1 MSTPDSRR
9 VKIVVSP
16 LSVPHSAARRPSKV
30 DDGEGRKTSLVSLP
44 EKRVLQPSS
53 VENIA
58 ESLSSVSKKPCVRGG
73 SDAPL
78 EGENVAEL
86 RAEIGRL
93 QERIAWMAS
102 TAGPEANSG
111 LRLADM
117 QEELRQERENSGKL
131 KVKMERLERRV
142 ADSDRLQA
150 ALEAAREEAGASREQ
165 VAALE
170 LRIASYE
177 DHDRTLAALTKM
189 NQELD
194 QRATEAAKETE
205 AVREAYEEKLASL
218 EEELRDLRVSSKE
231 SDKGLRNEFEGAAA
245 ESKQLAARLE
255 KEQRAHVEELERMEA
270 TMAEAR
276 EASEETVRG
285 LTTDL
290 NHLKAQCE
298 DMDARLMEKEEEHKR
313 SVADLQRLLR
323 ESEARFEEARV
334 SLARAEALAEK
345 ESGMLLEMEAM
356 KAALLEKTARL
367 RRSEADVTALRA
379 QLEAGP
385 VDSAAEL
392 VDQSTATEGAEW
404 ALMVNASCNTTLP
417 EERPLASAET
427 QEEGKW
433 RAEVDSL
440 TIALKKCRGKL
451 TAAREEGDRLAAL
464 LEEGKERAEVFM
476 KQREG
481 ERRGMQMMVDDLEE
495 ELRRYKYSLAEREA
509 TEITALAEAILND
522 ATGTA
527 VTMAVAREMGKASE
541 GLRMGLEEV
550 RTRWCEEE
558 RLRRCVEESNRRLAA
573 AMEETR
579 EEVVQVRRQSEDLRG
594 ALESVEQEREHI
606 AMVKAEEAV
615 AMNRLDEAVRRLE
628 MERDEVE
635 DKWAETEE
643 SMQREMEDMGEELA
657 HWQGRAEDAEG
668 RLAEEVQK
676 AEEAAA
682 AAAKRH
688 GEELQV
694 YEKQLRDLIEQ
705 MSTLEASASDTARG
719 LMRELE
725 AARLEGNDVSQCLI
739 NQRQG
744 YERMM
749 AEMAERVGEAE
760 EKLAVSEA
768 TVEETRAEL
777 AAREEAL
784 AELIQEKEEAVKG
797 LEEQLAISRG
807 DAVREVEELQRA
819 LNEERERHSEQA
831 QTSERH
837 IDSLE
842 RQVEQARVGY
852 EKHIEEMKNYL
863 SEMESEHEVEIAR
876 IGKEAIMEHD
886 ELIESFNARIAQLQE
901 EVDEG
906 KAQIESLK
914 KDSAV
919 LMESMKE
926 AARSEATRISEEYE
940 RKIETLSTDLASA
953 RKELAEVQEEAT
965 SRIEEARAEAEKRI
979 FEREAEHREQ
989 LHKMEEAARTR
1000 VDEKDR
1006 EAELVRGELQKTIAR
1021 LFEEKEALSE
1031 VHARTE
1037 AMLERQMEEESS
1049 KASSDR
1055 AQLVVS
1061 NTALLADTKAQYQ
1074 MAIDEAE
1081 ERLKGAVARAEK
1093 AEQELDQQR
1102 TEAERTLGHLRSDAD
1117 ARVKD
1122 LSAALEE
1129 QKAKTAAIE
1138 KQAASMR
1145 AELARVKSSIG
1156 DAVRGAE
1163 KGWEV
1168 AIRNL
1173 VELPERYKATYD
1185 DFLQA
1190 KVRIE
1195 ELTKELAEGHKQQN
1209 RLEERIKRLQS
1220 GKLSPSDERTES
1232 TARQL
1237 RYEIRQLKDQ
1247 YADLATRN
1255 IDFKRMAAEA
1265 RCEAVQS
1272 AKLIVTYKREKDAA
1286 VLEKEEALAG
1296 LGKAER
1302 KRAPLRTG
1310 DPQGPKGES
1319 SSPPPPL
1326 PPKQPARRAN
1336 PPVKSALKKPSPEP
1350 AEGKKRPQA
1359 AAAPERRRAKAKQER
1374 SPPPSAVR
1382 MGDGPSVEPSE
1393 GSSSSSSFRKLT
1405 PEKAG
1410 AKRSAAA
1417 PMQKDPLPSKR
1428 RISMSP
1434 EDCKQQ

>member
-1 MSTPDSRR
+1 MSTPESRR

-16 LSVPHSAARRPSKV
+16 LSVPPSAARRVSKV

-102 TAGPEANSG
+102 TAGPEADSG

-117 QEELRQERENSGKL
+117 QEELRQERENGGKL
-131 KVKMERLERRV
+131 KVVVEGVKMERLERRV
-142 ADSDRLQA
+142 ADSDRLQG
-150 ALEAAREEAGASREQ
+150 ALEAAKGEAEASRDQ
-165 VAALE
+165 VTALE

-218 EEELRDLRVSSKE
+218 EEELRDLRVSSEK
-231 SDKGLRNEFEGAAA
+231 SDKGLRNELEGAVA
-245 ESKQLAARLE
+245 ESKRLAARLE
-255 KEQRAHVEELERMEA
+255 DEQRAHVEELERMEA
-270 TMAEAR
+270 RMAAAR

-285 LTTDL
+285 LTSDL

-298 DMDARLMEKEEEHKR
+298 DMEARLMEKEEEHKR

-323 ESEARFEEARV
+323 EAEARSEEASV
-334 SLARAEALAEK
+334 SLARAEGKAAEALAEK

-356 KAALLEKTARL
+356 KAALLEKTACL
-367 RRSEADVTALRA
+367 GRSEADVAALQAR
-379 QLEAGP
+379 LEGGP
-385 VDSAAEL
+385 VDCSAESM
-392 VDQSTATEGAEW
+392 DQSTATEGAQW

-417 EERPLASAET
+417 EERPLASTET

-433 RAEVDSL
+433 RAEVDRL
-440 TIALKKCRGKL
+440 TIALKECRGKL
-451 TAAREEGDRLAAL
+451 TAARDEGDRLAAL

-495 ELRRYKYSLAEREA
+495 ELRKYKYSLAEREA

-541 GLRMGLEEV
+541 GLRMELEEV
-550 RTRWCEEE
+550 RTRWCEAE
-558 RLRRCVEESNRRLAA
+558 RLRHCVEESNRRLAA
-573 AMEETR
+573 ALEETR
-579 EEVVQVRRQSEDLRG
+579 EEVVRVRRQCEDLRG

-643 SMQREMEDMGEELA
+643 SLQRELEDMGEELA
-657 HWQGRAEDAEG
+657 LWRGRAEEAEA
-668 RLAEEVQK
+668 RLAEEVQR

-682 AAAKRH
+682 AAAGRH
-688 GEELQV
+688 EEERQV
-694 YEKQLRDLIEQ
+694 YEKQLRDLVEQ

-749 AEMAERVGEAE
+749 AEMAERVRQVE
-760 EKLAVSEA
+760 ENLAVAEG
-768 TVEETRAEL
+768 TVEESRAEL

-784 AELIQEKEEAVKG
+784 AELMKEKEEAVKG

-807 DAVREVEELQRA
+807 DAATEVEELQRA
-819 LNEERERHSEQA
+819 LTEERERHSEQA

-837 IDSLE
+837 IESLE

-852 EKHIEEMKNYL
+852 EKRIEEMKNHL
-863 SEMESEHEVEIAR
+863 SEMGSEHEVEIAR

-886 ELIESFNARIAQLQE
+886 ELIQSFNGHIAQLQE

-926 AARSEATRISEEYE
+926 AARSEAARISEEYE
-940 RKIETLSTDLASA
+940 SKIQALGTDLASA
-953 RKELAEVQEEAT
+953 RTALAEVEAEAK
-965 SRIEEARAEAEKRI
+965 SRIEEARAEAEQRTS
-979 FEREAEHREQ
+979 EREAEHREQ
-989 LHKMEEAARTR
+989 LHRMEEAER
-1000 VDEKDR
+1000 VRADEKDR

-1031 VHARTE
+1031 VHAQTK

-1055 AQLVVS
+1055 AQLLVS

-1074 MAIDEAE
+1074 VTLDELE
-1081 ERLKGAVARAEK
+1081 ERLKGAVARAER
-1093 AEQELDQQR
+1093 AEQELEKQR
-1102 TEAERTLGHLRSDAD
+1102 AEAERALGHLRSEAD
-1117 ARVKD
+1117 ARVED
-1122 LSAALEE
+1122 LRVALEE
-1129 QKAKTAAIE
+1129 QKAKSAAVE

-1145 AELARVKSSIG
+1145 A
-1156 DAVRGAE
+1156 
-1163 KGWEV
+1163 
-1168 AIRNL
+1168 
-1173 VELPERYKATYD
+1173 
-1185 DFLQA
+1185 
-1190 KVRIE
+1190 
-1195 ELTKELAEGHKQQN
+1195 
-1209 RLEERIKRLQS
+1209 
-1220 GKLSPSDERTES
+1220 
-1232 TARQL
+1232 
-1237 RYEIRQLKDQ
+1237 
-1247 YADLATRN
+1247 
-1255 IDFKRMAAEA
+1255 
-1265 RCEAVQS
+1265 
-1272 AKLIVTYKREKDAA
+1272 
-1286 VLEKEEALAG
+1286 
-1296 LGKAER
+1296 
-1302 KRAPLRTG
+1302 
-1310 DPQGPKGES
+1310 
-1319 SSPPPPL
+1319 
-1326 PPKQPARRAN
+1326 
-1336 PPVKSALKKPSPEP
+1336 
-1350 AEGKKRPQA
+1350 
-1359 AAAPERRRAKAKQER
+1359 
-1374 SPPPSAVR
+1374 
-1382 MGDGPSVEPSE
+1382 
-1393 GSSSSSSFRKLT
+1393 
-1405 PEKAG
+1405 
-1410 AKRSAAA
+1410 
-1417 PMQKDPLPSKR
+1417 
-1428 RISMSP
+1428 
-1434 EDCKQQ
+1434 